1 MKENF
6 NILSELNELNSSLAG
21 KAATNPYTVPAGY
34 FDNLVEKVLLRIQ
47 SEGAISTEEE
57 LRTLSPFLHTISRQ
71 MPYSVPDDY
80 FAQLPERIL
89 ALTKQTAAEELESL
103 SPFLS
108 GLKKENPYSVPQGY
122 FENIPAPVEENQP
135 ATKVVSLR
143 RSKWMRLAVA
153 AAFIGMAAVAGVKL
167 FTSNKA
173 AKGDAI
179 AGVKKDIK
187 NLNEDQKDNLID
199 FLDVSMNTDETSTA
213 STDVKNTEVKNLL
226 QDVSAEE
233 LSDFEQQ
240 TEDMGDILMVN

>member
-1 MKENF
+1 MKENL

-21 KAATNPYTVPAGY
+21 RAATNPYTVPAGY
-34 FDNLVEKVLLRIQ
+34 FDNLAERILFRIK
-47 SEGAISTEEE
+47 SEGAISTEDE
-57 LRTLSPFLHTISRQ
+57 LNTLSPVLQNISRQ

-80 FAQLPERIL
+80 FGQLPERIL
-89 ALTKQTAAEELESL
+89 ALTEQTAAEELESL

-122 FENIPAPVEENQP
+122 FENIAAPAEENQP
-135 ATKVVSLR
+135 AAKVVSLR

-153 AAFIGMAAVAGVKL
+153 AAFIGLMAIAGVKL
-167 FTSNKA
+167 FTSDKA

-187 NLNEDQKDNLID
+187 NLNDDQKDNLID

-213 STDVKNTEVKNLL
+213 SADVRKTEVKNLL
-226 QDVSAEE
+226 QDVSEEE

-240 TEDMGDILMVN
+240 TEDMGDILMTN